1 VKLKSLFPW
10 LLMAFALSLTLLV
23 FWMVVGKSSL
33 KPRMELMISNVSVSV
48 DFEDHPFLAGMASR
62 FAYGTRQVCLRF
74 DYSRL
79 EEDAPVVI
87 LWDREDKR
95 IQAESY
101 ELTAPSGTKMYC
113 LLKEDGSPL
122 PRGAY
127 TVTIQCGPEFTP
139 TFHFEIY

>member
-1 VKLKSLFPW
+1 
-10 LLMAFALSLTLLV
+10 MAFTLALTLLV
-23 FWMVVGKSSL
+23 FLMVGRSNL
-33 KPRMELMISNVSVSV
+33 KPKLELMISNVSLSV
-48 DFEDHPFLAGMASR
+48 DFEDHPFLAGTASR

-79 EEDAPVVI
+79 EKDVPVMI
-87 LWDREDKR
+87 LWDMEGRR

-101 ELTAPSGTKMYC
+101 ELAAPSGTKMYC

-122 PRGAY
+122 PRGSYA
-127 TVTIQCGPEFTP
+127 VTIQCGPELAP